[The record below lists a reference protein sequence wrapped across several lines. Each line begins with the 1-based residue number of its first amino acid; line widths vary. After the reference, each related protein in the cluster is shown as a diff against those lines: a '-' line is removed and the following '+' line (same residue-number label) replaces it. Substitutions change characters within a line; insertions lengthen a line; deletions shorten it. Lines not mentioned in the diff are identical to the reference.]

1 MDFREFSKLAVHLVW
16 PQEVTFKSAERLV
29 DLAKKQNRS
38 FEILGHPRRVEDD
51 DDDDDELVFETAP
64 CSSKKKN

>member
-1 MDFREFSKLAVHLVW
+1 MLFREFSKLEVHLVW

-51 DDDDDELVFETAP
+51 DVDDELVFETAP
-64 CSSKKKN
+64 CSSKKKKK